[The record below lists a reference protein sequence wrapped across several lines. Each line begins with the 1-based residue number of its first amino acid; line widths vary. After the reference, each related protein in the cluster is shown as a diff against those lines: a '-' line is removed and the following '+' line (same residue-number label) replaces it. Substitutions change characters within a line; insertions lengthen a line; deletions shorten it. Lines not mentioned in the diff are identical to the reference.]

1 MQGHTQTT
9 TELVSK
15 FKYLFRNF
23 TSVIKIKSWFQNHSF
38 LFERVEVYLKT
49 EFSALLLKQNIS
61 NWSWKGRK
69 IFCFVSCFILFIK
82 ITQTHILTFSFYYF
96 LTLLLSLPYH
106 YTNYY
111 IFTGCIM
118 FYHSQYFIRWIVMKD
133 IERVCKIRNCD
144 NVLNVILILE
154 TVCSPDLFM
163 IRWLENKES
172 EKCVWIRQFSGNTK
186 HKS

>member
-106 YTNYY
+106 SYY
-111 IFTGCIM
+111 FSYFVSILLLRLKCEFYQIPTIIYLQAVLCFTTP
-118 FYHSQYFIRWIVMKD
+118 
-133 IERVCKIRNCD
+133 N
-144 NVLNVILILE
+144 ILSAE
-154 TVCSPDLFM
+154 
-163 IRWLENKES
+163 
-172 EKCVWIRQFSGNTK
+172 
-186 HKS
+186 

>member
-61 NWSWKGRK
+61 NWSW
-69 IFCFVSCFILFIK
+69 IVSCFILFIK

-96 LTLLLSLPYH
+96 LTILLSLPYH
-106 YTNYY
+106 SYY
-111 IFTGCIM
+111 FSYFVSILLLRLKCEFYQIPTILYLQAVLCFTTP
-118 FYHSQYFIRWIVMKD
+118 
-133 IERVCKIRNCD
+133 N
-144 NVLNVILILE
+144 ILSAE
-154 TVCSPDLFM
+154 
-163 IRWLENKES
+163 
-172 EKCVWIRQFSGNTK
+172 
-186 HKS
+186 